1 MSDVDA
7 FDGVVKKYLNAVA
20 DQNFQQFGELI
31 TEDCEFTLV
40 PIGYTWRGREQ
51 VIGALTVSGDGEGT
65 GGGRK
70 VRITNSFANA
80 DQVLLEYERE
90 ATIAGRTIV
99 IDGYCWIAHIQDG
112 RIDSVREYINPSNPV
127 IALAMTFVLR
137 VYPRLT
143 RRKARR

>member
-7 FDGVVKKYLNAVA
+7 FDGVVEKYLNAVA

-31 TEDCEFTLV
+31 TEDCDCLV
-40 PIGYTWRGREQ
+40 PIGYTWRGRERSSVPSPSQ
-51 VIGALTVSGDGEGT
+51 GDGEGT
-65 GGGRK
+65 GSSARFGCRAG
-70 VRITNSFANA
+70 TNA

-112 RIDSVREYINPSNPV
+112 RIDSVRNTS
-127 IALAMTFVLR
+127 
-137 VYPRLT
+137 T
-143 RRKARR
+143 RAIRSSRWR